1 MSPIPNQGIMITK
14 IAVLSIILALYFSAG
29 FAQEKTKKQTKAE
42 RKVEKQKQVEAMMD
56 ARTFVFTARTAIPQ
70 GYKTVNLNTNMY
82 NVSFAPENI
91 ISYLPYY
98 GRAYSGIG
106 YGNDS
111 GLKFEG
117 KPEEFTITKG
127 KKNFTAKAVVKGER
141 DLFTLMLTVSFEGSA
156 SLSVSSN
163 NRSTIS
169 YNGVISEPEKP
180 AEP

>member
-1 MSPIPNQGIMITK
+1 MITK
-14 IAVLSIILALYFSAG
+14 ISILSIIIALYFTAG
-29 FAQEKTKKQTKAE
+29 FAQEKTKKQVKAE
-42 RKVEKQKQVEAMMD
+42 RKIEKQNQVEAMIN

-91 ISYLPYY
+91 NSYLPYY

-117 KPEEFTITKG
+117 KPEEFTVTKG
-127 KKNFTAKAVVKGER
+127 KKSYTVKTVVKGER
-141 DLFTLMLTVSFEGSA
+141 DQFSLMLTVSFEGSA
-156 SLSVSSN
+156 SLTVNSN

>member
-1 MSPIPNQGIMITK
+1 MITK
-14 IAVLSIILALYFSAG
+14 FSILSILIALYFTSA
-29 FAQEKTKKQTKAE
+29 FAQEKTKQQTKAE
-42 RKVEKQKQVEAMMD
+42 RKVEKQKQVEAMMN

-98 GRAYSGIG
+98 GTAYSGIG

-117 KPEEFTITKG
+117 KPEDFTVTKG
-127 KKNFTAKAVVKGER
+127 KKNYNAKAVVKGER
-141 DLFTLMLTVSFEGSA
+141 DVFNLMLTVSFEGSA

-163 NRSTIS
+163 NRGTIS

>member
-1 MSPIPNQGIMITK
+1 MITK
-14 IAVLSIILALYFSAG
+14 ISILSILIVLYFTAG
-29 FAQEKTKKQTKAE
+29 FAQEKTKKQVKAE
-42 RKVEKQKQVEAMMD
+42 RKIEKQNQVEAMIN

-82 NVSFAPENI
+82 NVSFEPENI
-91 ISYLPYY
+91 NSYLPYY

-117 KPEEFTITKG
+117 KPEEFTVTKG
-127 KKNFTAKAVVKGER
+127 KKNYTVKAVVKGER
-141 DLFTLMLTVSFEGSA
+141 DQFSLMLTVSFEGSA
-156 SLSVSSN
+156 SLTVNSN

>member
-1 MSPIPNQGIMITK
+1 MIAK
-14 IAVLSIILALYFSAG
+14 SSILFLLIALYFSTG
-29 FAQEKTKKQTKAE
+29 FAQEKAEKQTKAE
-42 RKVEKQKQVEAMMD
+42 RKAEKQSQVEAMMNT
-56 ARTFVFTARTAIPQ
+56 RTFLFTARTAIPQ

-82 NVSFAPENI
+82 NVSFAPEYI

-117 KPEEFTITKG
+117 KPEEFTVTKG
-127 KKNFTAKAVVKGER
+127 KKNFSAKAVVKGEK
-141 DLFTLMLTVSFEGSA
+141 DVFTLMLTVSFEGSA

-163 NRSTIS
+163 NRGTIS

-180 AEP
+180 SKP